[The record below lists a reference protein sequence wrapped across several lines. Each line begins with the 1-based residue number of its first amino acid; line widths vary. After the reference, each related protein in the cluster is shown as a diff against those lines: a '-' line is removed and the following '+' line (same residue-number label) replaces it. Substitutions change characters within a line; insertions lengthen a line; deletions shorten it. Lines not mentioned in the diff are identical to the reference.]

1 MLVKDLEFIKVDFGN
16 VRGKYT
22 KPWYSEFLDEYFA
35 RRYYDPV
42 PLANNAGEKYL
53 NQLVEYMTCTLLP
66 IDGSWL
72 QLERADKEMNQ
83 EEHKKTEAMLQY
95 LRDKLAKS
103 NFYSAMQDVI
113 MEGLIYNTGIAT
125 VSYTSGLVF
134 EVVPSEDNWV
144 ADETDEY
151 NSRSYA
157 KNFISL
163 TDLFSKYEAS
173 SIPDHIQKDYE
184 SFKKTGFDRTVCVIS
199 AVLPN
204 KEPFVTKTGNYKF
217 IQVDFL
223 DEPTFY
229 ELKPKHGQYS
239 GFTHFPLCRFK
250 TGNKYS
256 LASLALSDAV
266 MVNKYEQ
273 MMYDRGENITY
284 PPMGVPKDV
293 YSEGNYDLNARGVTP
308 LSATG
313 QAPGPISVT
322 TTINVTEATI
332 AKREQ
337 SIREIFKTDLI
348 ARATIANMSQA
359 EYAQNQYDTMK
370 AIQPL
375 ASTLVYRTINALS
388 GRMHKLL
395 INQDSKYKQLAS
407 NANQLELKDIS
418 FDHLGKLM
426 KRAHFLSK
434 AGRFGQLAQ
443 FFVQLNPEAAAV
455 VDAEKVLRE
464 GANTMEISKIVR
476 DKSSVQAEQQA
487 KAEALQQQQ
496 QAELQAKGG
505 QYGGGA
511 EQGSAGAG
519 APAGPPTGQ
528 R

>member
-1 MLVKDLEFIKVDFGN
+1 MLVKDIEFIKTDYET
-16 VRGKYT
+16 VRGKHH
-22 KPWYSEFLDEYFA
+22 KPWYSEYLDEYFS

-53 NQLVEYMTCTLLP
+53 NQLVDYMTCTLLP
-66 IDGSWL
+66 LDGSWL
-72 QLERADKEMNQ
+72 QLERADKEMSQ
-83 EEHKKTEAMLQY
+83 EEYKKTDAMLQY
-95 LRDKLAKS
+95 LRDTLAKS
-103 NFYSAMQDVI
+103 NFYSTMQDVI
-113 MEGLIYNTGIAT
+113 VEGLVYNTGVAT
-125 VSYTSGLVF
+125 VSYTGGLVF
-134 EVVPSEDNWV
+134 EVASSEDNWV

-157 KNFISL
+157 KNLISL
-163 TDLFSKYEAS
+163 TDLFSKYEYS
-173 SIPDHIQKDYE
+173 SIPEHLQKDYE
-184 SFKKTGFDRTVCVIS
+184 SFKKTGFDKDVCIIS

-204 KEPFVTKTGNYKF
+204 KDPFVNKTGPYKF
-217 IQVDFL
+217 IQIDFL
-223 DEPTFY
+223 EEPMLS
-229 ELKPKHGQYS
+229 ELKPIHGQYS

-293 YSEGNYDLNARGVTP
+293 YAEGQYDLNARGVTP

-313 QAPGPISVT
+313 QAPGPIAVT

-348 ARATIANMSQA
+348 TRAAIANMSQA
-359 EYAQNQYDTMK
+359 EYHQNQYDTMK

-395 INQDSKYKQLAS
+395 INQDSKYKQLAAD
-407 NANQLELKDIS
+407 ANQLELKGIS

-434 AGRFGQLAQ
+434 AGRLGQLAT

-455 VDAEKVLRE
+455 IDAEKVLRE
-464 GANTMEISKIVR
+464 AANNLEISKIVK
-476 DKSSVQAEQQA
+476 DKSAVQAEQQA

-496 QAELQAKGG
+496 QAELQAQGG
-505 QYGGGA
+505 QNVGGA
-511 EQGSAGAG
+511 NQGPAGAG
-519 APAGPPTGQ
+519 VPGGQ
-528 R
+528 RA